1 MRKSIWAV
9 ISLGL
14 ILLANWGI
22 AKLFNNHFIDWSFL
36 TGLGAT
42 ILIRFFNSS
51 GGFASELT
59 NAKLQS
65 GNEENDMITEVWT
78 KLDRIERRF
87 QMTPSFYVGLCYTMI
102 AAVVTFVYYKDL
114 IFN

>member
-1 MRKSIWAV
+1 MRKIIWSF
-9 ISLGL
+9 ISLGM
-14 ILLANWGI
+14 ILFANWGI
-22 AKLFNNHFIDWSFL
+22 AKLFHNHFLDWSFL

-65 GNEENDMITEVWT
+65 GNEENDLKMEVWT

-87 QMTPSFYVGLCYTMI
+87 QMTPSFYVGLCYTVI
-102 AAVVTFVYYKDL
+102 AGIVTVVYYKDL